1 MKKLSAILLAL
12 PLVLCGA
19 CSEEEET
26 LPQQRER
33 IVSYLTS
40 THSPTLVAESAVD
53 TESQQA
59 FYTTSGNTVYRYID
73 NYYDPAR
80 PGRTEVTASSK
91 VTITFRAYVFNFANI
106 TDSTFPFYSNDPLLK
121 SAYEEMEL
129 TSGAWSF
136 EPLQI
141 DMRSGNIIKGLRLA
155 LLGCRQG
162 DEVEAYM
169 TYNMA
174 YGDTNFSTI
183 ERESPLAWF
192 FTVDAVE

>member
-1 MKKLSAILLAL
+1 MKRLSAILLAL

-33 IVSYLTS
+33 IVSYLTA
-40 THSPTLVAESAVD
+40 THSPTLVDESEVD

-59 FYTTSGNTVYRYID
+59 FYTTLGNTVYRYID

-121 SAYEEMEL
+121 STYEEMGL

-183 ERESPLAWF
+183 ARESPLAWF

>member
-1 MKKLSAILLAL
+1 MKRLSAILLAL

-33 IVSYLTS
+33 IVSYLTA
-40 THSPTLVAESAVD
+40 THSPTLVDESEVD

-121 SAYEEMEL
+121 SAYEEMGL
-129 TSGAWSF
+129 TSGARSF

-183 ERESPLAWF
+183 ARESPLAWF

>member
-1 MKKLSAILLAL
+1 MKRLSAILLAL

-33 IVSYLTS
+33 IVSYLTA
-40 THSPTLVAESAVD
+40 THSPTLVDESEVD

-59 FYTTSGNTVYRYID
+59 FYTTLGNTVYRYID

-121 SAYEEMEL
+121 SAYEGMGL

-183 ERESPLAWF
+183 ARESPLAWF

>member
-1 MKKLSAILLAL
+1 MKRLSAILLAL

-40 THSPTLVAESAVD
+40 THSPTLVDESEVD

-121 SAYEEMEL
+121 SAYEEMGL
-129 TSGAWSF
+129 TSGTWSF

-183 ERESPLAWF
+183 ARESPLAWF

>member
-59 FYTTSGNTVYRYID
+59 FYTTSGNPVYRYID

-121 SAYEEMEL
+121 SAYEEMGL

>member
-1 MKKLSAILLAL
+1 MKRLSAILLAL

-33 IVSYLTS
+33 IVSYLTA
-40 THSPTLVAESAVD
+40 THSPTLVDESEVD

-59 FYTTSGNTVYRYID
+59 FYTTLGNTVYRYID

-121 SAYEEMEL
+121 SAYE
-129 TSGAWSF
+129 
-136 EPLQI
+136 
-141 DMRSGNIIKGLRLA
+141 
-155 LLGCRQG
+155 
-162 DEVEAYM
+162 
-169 TYNMA
+169 
-174 YGDTNFSTI
+174 ST
-183 ERESPLAWF
+183 A
-192 FTVDAVE
+192 

>member
-1 MKKLSAILLAL
+1 MKRLSAILLAL
-12 PLVLCGA
+12 PLVLCVA
-19 CSEEEET
+19 CSEEEEA
-26 LPQQRER
+26 LPRQRER

-40 THSPTLVAESAVD
+40 THVPTLVSESEVD
-53 TESQQA
+53 AESQQA
-59 FYTTSGNTVYRYID
+59 FYTTSGSTVYRYIA

-106 TDSTFPFYSNDPLLK
+106 TDSTFPFYSNDPLLR
-121 SAYEEMEL
+121 SAYEEMGL

-136 EPLQI
+136 EPLRI
-141 DMRSGNIIKGLRLA
+141 DMRGDIIKGLRLA

-174 YGDTNFSTI
+174 YDDTNFSTI
-183 ERESPLAWF
+183 PRESPLAWF

>member
-1 MKKLSAILLAL
+1 MKRLSAILLAL

-40 THSPTLVAESAVD
+40 THSPTLVDESEVD

-121 SAYEEMEL
+121 SAYEEMGL
-129 TSGAWSF
+129 TSGGLVLRAASDRHAQRKHNKR
-136 EPLQI
+136 PAPCVIGLPPGRRGGGLHDLQH
-141 DMRSGNIIKGLRLA
+141 GLWRHEFLDN
-155 LLGCRQG
+155 R
-162 DEVEAYM
+162 
-169 TYNMA
+169 T
-174 YGDTNFSTI
+174 
-183 ERESPLAWF
+183 
-192 FTVDAVE
+192 

>member
-1 MKKLSAILLAL
+1 MKRLSAILLAL

-33 IVSYLTS
+33 IVSYLTA
-40 THSPTLVAESAVD
+40 THSPTLVDESEVD

-59 FYTTSGNTVYRYID
+59 FYTTLGNTVYRYID

-121 SAYEEMEL
+121 SAYEEMGL
-129 TSGAWSF
+129 TSGPWSF

-183 ERESPLAWF
+183 ARESPLAWF

>member
-1 MKKLSAILLAL
+1 MKRLSAILLAL

-33 IVSYLTS
+33 IVSYLTA
-40 THSPTLVAESAVD
+40 THSPTLVDESEVD

-59 FYTTSGNTVYRYID
+59 FYTTLGNTVYRYID

-106 TDSTFPFYSNDPLLK
+106 TDSTFPFYSNDPLLN
-121 SAYEEMEL
+121 SAYEEMGL
-129 TSGAWSF
+129 TSGVWSF

-183 ERESPLAWF
+183 ARESPLAWF

>member
-1 MKKLSAILLAL
+1 MKRLSAILLAL

-33 IVSYLTS
+33 IVSYLTA
-40 THSPTLVAESAVD
+40 THSPTLVDESEVD

-59 FYTTSGNTVYRYID
+59 FYTTLGNTVYRYID

-121 SAYEEMEL
+121 SAYEEMGL
-129 TSGAWSF
+129 TLGAWSF

-183 ERESPLAWF
+183 ARESPLAWF

>member
-1 MKKLSAILLAL
+1 MKRLSTILLAL

-40 THSPTLVAESAVD
+40 THSPTLVAESEVD
-53 TESQQA
+53 IESQQA
-59 FYTTSGNTVYRYID
+59 FYTTSGNTVYRYIG

-121 SAYEEMEL
+121 SAYEEMGL

-141 DMRSGNIIKGLRLA
+141 DMRGGDIIKGLRLA

-169 TYNMA
+169 TYNMGF
-174 YGDTNFSTI
+174 GDTNFSTI
-183 ERESPLAWF
+183 PRDSPLAWF

>member
-1 MKKLSAILLAL
+1 M
-12 PLVLCGA
+12 G
-19 CSEEEET
+19 
-26 LPQQRER
+26 
-33 IVSYLTS
+33 
-40 THSPTLVAESAVD
+40 
-53 TESQQA
+53 
-59 FYTTSGNTVYRYID
+59 
-73 NYYDPAR
+73 
-80 PGRTEVTASSK
+80 
-91 VTITFRAYVFNFANI
+91 
-106 TDSTFPFYSNDPLLK
+106 
-121 SAYEEMEL
+121 L

-183 ERESPLAWF
+183 ARESPLAWF